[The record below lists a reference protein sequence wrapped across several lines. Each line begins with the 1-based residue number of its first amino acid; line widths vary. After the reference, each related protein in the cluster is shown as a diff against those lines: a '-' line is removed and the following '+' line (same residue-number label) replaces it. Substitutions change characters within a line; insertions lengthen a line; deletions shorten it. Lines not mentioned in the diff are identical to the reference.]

1 MPDPDPAPPASAP
14 VLVND
19 SLAALLSQRAYVW
32 LWIGRTFCS
41 FGTLI
46 QSIALAW
53 QVYAVA
59 RLTGT
64 VNQAAFALGMLG
76 LAQFLPMA
84 ALSLVGGDAADRYDR
99 RLLVGLSVAVMLSTG
114 VALSVMALM
123 GVTQLWPIFLVAAVF
138 GCARA
143 FYMPAGMA
151 LSPTLVMAELVP
163 RSIVFNSLSGQL
175 AAICGPAVG
184 GILVAVS
191 PVLAF
196 TTASSLFVVSLITL
210 AGFRGPPLDK
220 TPKASRLTLIGEGL
234 HYVWTHRIILGA
246 ISLDLFAVL
255 LGGATALLPVFARD
269 VLHVGPQGYG
279 VLRAAPSVG
288 ALLIGLRLAAHP
300 IKSQVGIKMFLAVAV
315 FGLSTVVFAV
325 SRSLALSAVALAC
338 LGAGDMVSVYV
349 RQTLVQIMTP
359 NVMRGRV
366 AAVSTLFIGASNELG
381 EFESGMIARLV
392 GPVGSALFGGF
403 GALAVTGLWAWLFPD
418 LRRADKLS

>member
-1 MPDPDPAPPASAP
+1 M
-14 VLVND
+14 
-19 SLAALLSQRAYVW
+19 
-32 LWIGRTFCS
+32 
-41 FGTLI
+41 
-46 QSIALAW
+46 
-53 QVYAVA
+53 
-59 RLTGT
+59 
-64 VNQAAFALGMLG
+64 
-76 LAQFLPMA
+76 
-84 ALSLVGGDAADRYDR
+84 
-99 RLLVGLSVAVMLSTG
+99 
-114 VALSVMALM
+114 
-123 GVTQLWPIFLVAAVF
+123 
-138 GCARA
+138 
-143 FYMPAGMA
+143 
-151 LSPTLVMAELVP
+151 
-163 RSIVFNSLSGQL
+163 
-175 AAICGPAVG
+175 
-184 GILVAVS
+184 
-191 PVLAF
+191 
-196 TTASSLFVVSLITL
+196 
-210 AGFRGPPLDK
+210 
-220 TPKASRLTLIGEGL
+220 
-234 HYVWTHRIILGA
+234 
-246 ISLDLFAVL
+246 
-255 LGGATALLPVFARD
+255 FARD

>member
-1 MPDPDPAPPASAP
+1 MPDSDPAPSAPASER
-14 VLVND
+14 VNA
-19 SLAALLSQRAYVW
+19 SLTALLSERAYLW
-32 LWIGRTFCS
+32 LWTGRTFCS

-46 QSIALAW
+46 QSIALGW

-64 VNQAAFALGMLG
+64 VNQAAFALGVLG

-99 RLLVGLSVAVMLSTG
+99 RLLIGLSVTVMLGTA
-114 VALSVMALM
+114 VALTVMALM
-123 GVTQLWPIFLVAAVF
+123 GVTQLWPIYLVGAVF
-138 GCARA
+138 GAARA

-151 LSPTLVMAELVP
+151 LSPSLVRPELVP
-163 RSIVFNSLSGQL
+163 RSIVFNSISNQL
-175 AAICGPAVG
+175 AAISGPAVG
-184 GILVAVS
+184 GLLVAVS

-196 TTASSLFVVSLITL
+196 STAMALFVISLATL
-210 AGFRGPPLDK
+210 TGFRGPPLD
-220 TPKASRLTLIGEGL
+220 TAPKASRLTLIGEGL
-234 HYVWTHRIILGA
+234 HYVWTNKIILGA

-269 VLHVGPQGYG
+269 VLHVGAQGYG

-288 ALLIGLRLAAHP
+288 ALLIGLRLATHP
-300 IKSQVGIKMFLAVAV
+300 VKSQVGLKMFLGVAV
-315 FGLSTVVFAV
+315 FGLSTVVFAL

-338 LGAGDMVSVYV
+338 LGAGDMVSVFV

-359 NVMRGRV
+359 NAMRGRV
-366 AAVSTLFIGASNELG
+366 AAVLTLFIGASNELG

-403 GALAVTGLWAWLFPD
+403 GALAVTGLWAWLFPA
-418 LRRADKLS
+418 LRKADKLS